1 VRFLRFSLTL
11 LSDANCD
18 DGTPTFDI
26 CWERLQQRRGA
37 ADLLACTGG
46 ERWTVCTRLNIA
58 LDSLHG
64 VREAGR
70 SPLVRA
76 GSKLQATCQTT
87 RGAWMRRLSLDE
99 IVRSAKQKAE
109 RLANRGG
116 SFSRL
121 RGPLWSIFDDA
132 ADEVAAINDR
142 ERRFRCCL
150 ELMSVCKDVG
160 VMPSCASS
168 CIFTLCSATEDTL
181 LHWPAKCED
190 DCATLRGLTIK
201 LHSAIGRL
209 AEGGGWG
216 EDETAALM
224 KNWFTDA
231 PEEVRFLP
239 WDPGTEIEW
248 SSDSSCKSWR
258 AAVVVDRWHLRDTLR
273 QEAMLANIPPGQL
286 RLAATTTA
294 DERAAAVQLRASGTV
309 LSAGGAVDAAKFPPV
324 SIEMG
329 RQKYVLIRLLTE
341 PVTHLVRGVCGI
353 PQGRCRRHCSRANR
367 RGHRVHHPWRWTNR
381 SVSFQHLHLW
391 LLLWLSLGR
400 RPSSRSH
407 SGAVPWG
414 IPRRED

>member
-1 VRFLRFSLTL
+1 
-11 LSDANCD
+11 
-18 DGTPTFDI
+18 
-26 CWERLQQRRGA
+26 
-37 ADLLACTGG
+37 
-46 ERWTVCTRLNIA
+46 
-58 LDSLHG
+58 
-64 VREAGR
+64 
-70 SPLVRA
+70 
-76 GSKLQATCQTT
+76 
-87 RGAWMRRLSLDE
+87 MRRLSLDE

-121 RGPLWSIFDDA
+121 RGPLWSIFDDC

-168 CIFTLCSATEDTL
+168 CIFTLCSAIEDTL
-181 LHWPAKCED
+181 LHWPAECED

-294 DERAAAVQLRASGTV
+294 DERAAAVRLRASGTV

-341 PVTHLVRGVCGI
+341 PVMHLVRGVCDAEYHKDAAAGTAAALTDAGI
-353 PQGRCRRHCSRANR
+353 GFTILGGGRIEAS
-367 RGHRVHHPWRWTNR
+367 
-381 SVSFQHLHLW
+381 
-391 LLLWLSLGR
+391 
-400 RPSSRSH
+400 PSSISIFGFSYGFPWDGGPRHDLTAELCRGAYPDAKIEVSD
-407 SGAVPWG
+407 SGY
-414 IPRRED
+414 